1 MKGQA
6 SKQAS
11 KHAGRQAGKQG
22 TVSQPASQPASK
34 VGMEDSQPGSKH
46 ASTQGSNQQPAS
58 KQREGGW
65 GEIARHEWSCLRT
78 NLFVI
83 DKGVRALGGGSAIF
97 DLSSHPPAPVGYIG
111 EEPKSPHPAEG

>member
-11 KHAGRQAGKQG
+11 KQAGRQAGKQG
-22 TVSQPASQPASK
+22 TVSQPASK

-65 GEIARHEWSCLRT
+65 GEVARHGVVLEHLRT

-97 DLSSHPPAPVGYIG
+97 DLSSHPPTPVGYIG